1 MNETVILKTK
11 TKNNMYT
18 KYIQKGRF
26 ESDFLLL
33 ETLIT
38 ELYEL
43 INTTKALYYQNLSKK
58 FNNPLLQEK
67 PYWSILKKFCS
78 DKKTPLITPL
88 LVNDKFATDVKTK
101 ACIFNKLFAEQC
113 TPLKNYSV
121 LPVHQIFLTQSRSSS
136 LEFNEDGI
144 LKVIRA
150 LNICKAHGYD
160 DNFTRYLH

>member
-1 MNETVILKTK
+1 MWLFASWDFNIWTK
-11 TKNNMYT
+11 
-18 KYIQKGRF
+18 R
-26 ESDFLLL
+26 
-33 ETLIT
+33 
-38 ELYEL
+38 

-58 FNNPLLQEK
+58 LNNPLLQEET
-67 PYWSILKKFCS
+67 YWSILKKFYH
-78 DKKTPLITPL
+78 DKNNPLIPHL
-88 LVNDKFATDVKTK
+88 LVNDKFVTDVKTK

-144 LKVIRA
+144 LIIIRA

-160 DNFTRYLH
+160 DIFTRYLH